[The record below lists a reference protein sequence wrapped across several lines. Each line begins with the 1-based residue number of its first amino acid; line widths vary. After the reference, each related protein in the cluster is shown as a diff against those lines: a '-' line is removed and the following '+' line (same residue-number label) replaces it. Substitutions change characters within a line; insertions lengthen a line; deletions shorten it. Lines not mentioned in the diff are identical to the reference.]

1 MHFPLPFMPER
12 NYVGGLGFG
21 ADRSAVARKLGTIP
35 GNVLRHGACDLVAPP
50 GTPVLAIDDG
60 RVLRGPY
67 PFFLGTWAIEVQ
79 HTNFIARYC
88 EVAGRTEVRKHD
100 PVFAGQVIG
109 YVGNQPGG
117 DMLHLELFSGALTGD
132 LTTAK
137 TVANRPYYR
146 RGDLMDP
153 TALLDSLRDRLP
165 VKTRGWKVVN
175 GQQGYKVLEYKH
187 LSLLD
192 I

>member
-12 NYVGGLGFG
+12 NYVGGLGFD

-67 PFFLGTWAIEVQ
+67 PFFLGTYAIEVQ

-117 DMLHLELFSGALTGD
+117 DMLHLELFSGALTGE

-146 RGDLMDP
+146 RKDLMDP

>member
-12 NYVGGLGFG
+12 HYVGGLGFD
-21 ADRSAVARKLGTIP
+21 ADRSAVAKKLGTIP
-35 GNVLRHGACDLVAPP
+35 GNVLRHGACDLVAPA

-67 PFFLGTWAIEVQ
+67 PFFLGTYAIEVQ

-88 EVAGRTEVRKHD
+88 EVAPRTEVRKHD

-165 VKTRGWKVVN
+165 VKTKGWKVVN

>member
-100 PVFAGQVIG
+100 SVFAGQVIG

-165 VKTRGWKVVN
+165 VRTKGWKVVN

>member
-12 NYVGGLGFG
+12 NYVGGLGFD

-165 VKTRGWKVVN
+165 VKTKGWKVVN

>member
-12 NYVGGLGFG
+12 NYVGGLGFD

-67 PFFLGTWAIEVQ
+67 PFFLGTYAIEVQ

-88 EVAGRTEVRKHD
+88 EVACRTEVRKHD

-117 DMLHLELFSGALTGD
+117 DMLHLELFSGALTGE

-137 TVANRPYYR
+137 TVANRPYDR
-146 RGDLMDP
+146 RKDLMDP

-165 VKTRGWKVVN
+165 VKTKGWKVVN

>member
-12 NYVGGLGFG
+12 NYVGGLGFD

-67 PFFLGTWAIEVQ
+67 PFFLGTYAIEVQ

-88 EVAGRTEVRKHD
+88 EVACRTEVRKHD

-117 DMLHLELFSGALTGD
+117 DMLHLELFSGALTGE

-146 RGDLMDP
+146 RKDLMDP

-165 VKTRGWKVVN
+165 VKTKGWKVVN

>member
-165 VKTRGWKVVN
+165 VRTKGWKVVN

>member
-1 MHFPLPFMPER
+1 MHFPLPFLPER
-12 NYVGGLGFG
+12 NYVGGLGFD

-67 PFFLGTWAIEVQ
+67 PFFLGTYAIEVQ

-88 EVAGRTEVRKHD
+88 EVACRTEVRKHD

-117 DMLHLELFSGALTGD
+117 DMLHLELFSGALTGE

-146 RGDLMDP
+146 RKDLMDP

-165 VKTRGWKVVN
+165 VKTKGWKVVN